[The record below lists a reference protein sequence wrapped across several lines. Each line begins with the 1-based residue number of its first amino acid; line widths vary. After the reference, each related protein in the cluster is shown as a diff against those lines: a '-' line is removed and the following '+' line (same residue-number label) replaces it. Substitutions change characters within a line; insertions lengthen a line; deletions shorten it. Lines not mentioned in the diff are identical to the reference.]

1 MNQVLLTQIQE
12 ILNDC
17 QAENIVT
24 LNVGA
29 QTSITDCMI
38 VCTAKTNI
46 HMKAIANRLKKG
58 LTDESKPRLEGDAGS
73 DWLICDLGS
82 CVIHIMKSEA
92 RDFYRLESLWGGDS
106 YPDTSEDNT

>member
-1 MNQVLLTQIQE
+1 MNQDLLNRIHE
-12 ILNDC
+12 VLNDC
-17 QAENIVT
+17 QAENIVI
-24 LNVGA
+24 LDVSN

-58 LTDESKPRLEGDAGS
+58 LPDEGKPRLEGDTGS
-73 DWLICDLGS
+73 DWLGYDLGS

-92 RDFYRLESLWGGDS
+92 RDFYRLESLWGGS
-106 YPDTSEDNT
+106 NSDTPKDCA